1 MSDPQI
7 KIVAT
12 SEELHLAKKFIQWRV
27 SPVRFVKEV
36 IGVEPSNQQTDAL
49 QVIGWMVN
57 GRRKRS
63 KGEALTAEET
73 KVIDK
78 IGITIRSGKGPGK
91 DAWLSWVCW
100 WFLML
105 WRVDNDPPKLVVTG
119 PSAKQIRDVFWSEMS
134 LWKSKSAIPG
144 LFRFFEQQAEIIYG
158 KEDKRNWFLSARV
171 CNVKGDAT
179 EQAGALGG
187 LHAPY
192 MLLAGDESSDLPYGV
207 FTALEGT
214 LTGVCNIL
222 ILVGNMLRTSGYF
235 YDSHFNPKSSPY
247 WVKRQWNTEL
257 SNLDDVSKGKTNLKG
272 SIERLAAKYGSDSNF
287 YRINVLGEPPSTDL
301 DSLIPYEWV
310 RDASMRDIEADQY
323 DRLVI
328 GVDVARSG
336 DDKSIMLFRRGPVV
350 EEIQEYRKIDT
361 MELTG
366 WIMSEIQERPDV
378 HSVYVDIIGIGA
390 GVYDRLNEMR
400 PTSGGNPV
408 LIFGVNVAEQ
418 AAQSDIFPRL
428 RDELWWRVREK
439 FEKRIIK
446 IPEDD
451 ELIGELSTI
460 RWAPVSEGR
469 RKVEGKPD
477 MKRRG
482 LQSPNKADAL
492 CLSYYHDDH
501 FFKQPKPLDK
511 YSRKREAPME
521 GERSWM
527 VS

>member
-1 MSDPQI
+1 MSDG
-7 KIVAT
+7 KIICT
-12 SEELHLAKKFIQWRV
+12 SEELHVAEMIRKWRK

-36 IGVEPSNQQTDAL
+36 IGVEPSNQQTEAL
-49 QVIGWMVN
+49 EVIGAMVN

-63 KGEALTAEET
+63 KGEPLTAQET
-73 KVIDK
+73 KYVDK
-78 IGITIRSGKGPGK
+78 IGITIRSGRGPGK
-91 DAWLSWVCW
+91 DAWLSWVSW

-134 LWKSKSAIPG
+134 LWKSKASIPG
-144 LFRFFEQQAEIIYG
+144 LFKFFEQQAELIYG

-179 EQAGALGG
+179 EQAGVLGG

-192 MLLAGDESSDLPYGV
+192 MLLSVDEASDIPYGV
-207 FTALEGT
+207 YAPLEGT
-214 LTGVCNIL
+214 LTGICNIL
-222 ILVGNMLRTSGYF
+222 ILIGNMLRSSGYF
-235 YDSHFNPKSSPY
+235 YDTHFNPKHTPY

-257 SNLDDVSKGKTNLKG
+257 SNLDDVSRGKTVLKT
-272 SIERLAAKYGSDSNF
+272 IIARAVEKYGKDSNY
-287 YRINVLGEPPSTDL
+287 YRVNILGEPPSADL

-336 DDKSIMLFRRGPVV
+336 DDSSIMLFRRGPVV
-350 EEIQEYRKIDT
+350 EEIKEYRKIDT

-390 GVYDRLNEMR
+390 GVYDRLCEMR
-400 PTSGGNPV
+400 PVSGGNPV

-418 AAQSDIFPRL
+418 ASASDKFPRL

-460 RWAPVSEGR
+460 RCKPESDGR
-469 RKVEGKPD
+469 IKVEGKPD
-477 MKRRG
+477 MKKRG
-482 LQSPNKADAL
+482 LKSPNKADAL

-501 FFKQPKPLDK
+501 YFKQPKPLDK
-511 YSRKREAPME
+511 YSRKREQPVQ